1 MVDRPARLT
10 SSGIS
15 VTRGRSR
22 FQEGRFQGQV
32 FHMTQEDVGV
42 MPDVAGTIQL
52 NTMQVYTLIDS
63 GASRS
68 FVLCRIVERLHVV
81 PHKLRIR
88 VTISTPLGEN
98 TNIDDIYRRVKLYIG
113 GLESSVDLMPL

>member
-32 FHMTQEDVGV
+32 YHMTQEDVGV
-42 MPDVAGTIQL
+42 MPDVVTGTVI
-52 NTMQVYTLIDS
+52 
-63 GASRS
+63 
-68 FVLCRIVERLHVV
+68 FH
-81 PHKLRIR
+81 
-88 VTISTPLGEN
+88 
-98 TNIDDIYRRVKLYIG
+98 IG
-113 GLESSVDLMPL
+113 R